1 MLNVSKIDNLSK
13 LAKQNDQ
20 EIDFGGVGGGRKR
33 GGGVGG
39 EAEGGGGGRGR
50 RRGVKEG
57 RNGRKQILP
66 LYSSS
71 L

>member
-1 MLNVSKIDNLSK
+1 MLNVSKIDNFTK

-39 EAEGGGGGRGR
+39 EAEGGGGGG
-50 RRGVKEG
+50 
-57 RNGRKQILP
+57 NGRKKILP
-66 LYSSS
+66 LYASR

>member
-1 MLNVSKIDNLSK
+1 MLNVLKINNFTK

-20 EIDFGGVGGGRKR
+20 EIDFGVGGGRKR

-39 EAEGGGGGRGR
+39 EAEGGGVRGGG
-50 RRGVKEG
+50 K
-57 RNGRKQILP
+57 GRKQILP
-66 LYSSS
+66 LYLSR